1 MENRCRALLKQI
13 ICFSPE
19 NGSISLMLDAWVKS
33 MNPQRANWLSVLN
46 ELERLNHPLYF
57 EEKDVEISL
66 NLMICKGQGKGHE
79 QILKKSK
86 THSEDFTKMSQEF
99 YSQLKLSADSDKE
112 GEEEEDE
119 ESESDHK
126 YLPRRP
132 TDRKF
137 FALLRSSIHRI
148 LGGLDIFAI
157 PYKSME

>member
-66 NLMICKGQGKGHE
+66 NLMICKGQRKGHE
-79 QILKKSK
+79 LDTIDLLNSC
-86 THSEDFTKMSQEF
+86 
-99 YSQLKLSADSDKE
+99 LSLPSTSWSTATE
-112 GEEEEDE
+112 NGE
-119 ESESDHK
+119 
-126 YLPRRP
+126 PCR
-132 TDRKF
+132 
-137 FALLRSSIHRI
+137 
-148 LGGLDIFAI
+148 
-157 PYKSME
+157 KSMEKRKANQVQVKLSVEKEGVLDINGGD